1 MNSMEKT
8 AQKLLEKAGVEIN
21 GRNSWDIQV
30 HNPRFYSRV
39 LSQGTLGLGESYMDG
54 DWDCQALD
62 QFFYRVLR
70 AELDKELRITFPLI
84 KDAIKARLINL
95 QSPRRAFQIGER
107 HYDTGNDLYS
117 AMLDSRLVYTCAY
130 WDNGATN
137 LDDAQEDKLELVCKK
152 IGLKEGERVLD
163 IGGGWGSF
171 AKYSAE
177 QHGANVKATTVSK
190 EQAELG
196 RVMTSGARGVE
207 IALEDYRDTKGK
219 FDHVVSLG
227 MFEHVGPRNYRTYME
242 KVSSLLEDDGLFLL
256 HTIGSNKSS
265 AVGDPWV
272 SKYIFPNSKLPS
284 QGQIAEAA
292 EGVFIEEDSHN
303 LSTNYDK
310 TLMKWYNN
318 VHSNWDK
325 LDKEKYDEKF
335 RRMWEYYLLSCAG
348 AFRARKIQVWQ
359 KVFSKKGL
367 EGGYKSVR

>member
-21 GRNSWDIQV
+21 GRNPWDIQV

-62 QFFYRVLR
+62 QFFYRALKT
-70 AELDKELRITFPLI
+70 ELDKELRITLPLI
-84 KDAIKARLINL
+84 KNAIKAKLINL

-107 HYDTGNDLYS
+107 HYDTGNDLYQ
-117 AMLDSRLVYTCAY
+117 AMLDKRLAYTCAY

-137 LDDAQEDKLELVCKK
+137 LDDAQEAKLELVCKK
-152 IGLKEGERVLD
+152 IGLKEGEKVLD

-171 AKYSAE
+171 ARYAAE

-196 RVMTSGARGVE
+196 RTLIKEARGVE

-227 MFEHVGPRNYRTYME
+227 MFEHVGPRNYRTYMK
-242 KVSSLLEDDGLFLL
+242 KVSSLLEEDGLFLL

-265 AVGDPWV
+265 AVGDLWV

-284 QGQIAEAA
+284 QKQIAEAA
-292 EGVFIEEDSHN
+292 EGLFIEEDSHN

-310 TLMKWYNN
+310 TLMAWCRNIS
-318 VHSNWDK
+318 SNWNE
-325 LDKEKYDEKF
+325 LSKEKYDERF

-367 EGGYKSVR
+367 DNGYKSVR

>member
-21 GRNSWDIQV
+21 GRNPWDIQV

-62 QFFYRVLR
+62 QFFYRALKT
-70 AELDKELRITFPLI
+70 ELDKELRITLPLI
-84 KDAIKARLINL
+84 KNAIKAKLINL

-107 HYDTGNDLYS
+107 HYDTGNDLYQ
-117 AMLDSRLVYTCAY
+117 AMLDKRLAYTCAY

-137 LDDAQEDKLELVCKK
+137 LDDAQEAKLELVCKK
-152 IGLKEGERVLD
+152 IGLKEGEKVLD

-171 AKYSAE
+171 ARYAAE

-196 RVMTSGARGVE
+196 RTLIKEARGVE

-227 MFEHVGPRNYRTYME
+227 MFEHVGPRNYRTYMK
-242 KVSSLLEDDGLFLL
+242 KVSSLLEEDGLFLL

-265 AVGDPWV
+265 AVGDLWV

-284 QGQIAEAA
+284 QKQIAEAA
-292 EGVFIEEDSHN
+292 EG
-303 LSTNYDK
+303 
-310 TLMKWYNN
+310 
-318 VHSNWDK
+318 
-325 LDKEKYDEKF
+325 
-335 RRMWEYYLLSCAG
+335 LL
-348 AFRARKIQVWQ
+348 
-359 KVFSKKGL
+359 
-367 EGGYKSVR
+367 